1 MTWSRKKPPANP
13 QPVQSGAGVAP
24 APDDSE
30 ESKADWASMAAWE
43 ERAYDIAF
51 GGLDRSRT
59 GATTVQAASAAIA
72 TLYTGALGFVF
83 STTSSSF
90 PLRGLLTPLF
100 LGLAVVLSTFYL
112 AFLTPATK
120 YFTSPPGGQATV
132 SKNVW
137 ARVNDVGDRVDK
149 VAGRRAWAIRSAVV
163 ALGVG
168 LVCMPLPFITSTSFS
183 QTPTAAV
190 TPTSWPTPPPVDGS
204 QPGSVDFGK
213 ILYQAQI
220 DQFRADLKDSNPEP
234 NGFVESGWF
243 FLSIF
248 GVGALLVVFLPLAAR
263 RGDKKFREEQKRIRE
278 SSAAPANGTSPGGN
292 HQAST

>member
-1 MTWSRKKPPANP
+1 MIWSRKKAPPNP
-13 QPVQSGAGVAP
+13 PPVEPGSGAGIP
-24 APDDSE
+24 PDDSDE
-30 ESKADWASMAAWE
+30 AKADYASMAAWE
-43 ERAYDIAF
+43 GRAYDIAF

-59 GATTVQAASAAIA
+59 GATTVQGASAAIA

-100 LGLAVVLSTFYL
+100 LGIAVVLSTFYL

-120 YFTSPPGGQATV
+120 YFTSPPGGQVTV

-149 VAGRRAWAIRSAVV
+149 VTGRRAWAIRSAVV

-183 QTPTAAV
+183 QTPTASV

-213 ILYQAQI
+213 ILYQAQV
-220 DQFRADLKDSNPEP
+220 DEFRADLKESKPEP
-234 NGFVESGWF
+234 SGLVESGWF

-248 GVGALLVVFLPLAAR
+248 GVGVLLIVFLPLAAR
-263 RGDKKFREEQKRIRE
+263 RGDKKFREEQKRLRE
-278 SSAAPANGTSPGGN
+278 SSAASANVTPPGGN